1 MRRSKPLL
9 GEKWG
14 NGRADRGRVTTAQ
27 ALPSMSPQSLI
38 RLVRIGASLRVKSSC
53 YARLASM
60 TYSNGE
66 MPRRVPMKNMEYLVR
81 K

>member
-38 RLVRIGASLRVKSSC
+38 RLVRIEASLRVNLSRV
-53 YARLASM
+53 AMLGWLA
-60 TYSNGE
+60 
-66 MPRRVPMKNMEYLVR
+66 
-81 K
+81 